1 LQIVVESYHGEKMD
15 RLSPWATYVVQPP
28 REEGVTFK
36 QKVWNPSDH
45 VSVSTAF
52 IVYSK
57 KKYIHYIKT
66 NLK

>member
-1 LQIVVESYHGEKMD
+1 LQIVVETYHGEKMD

-45 VSVSTAF
+45 VSVSKVS
-52 IVYSK
+52 IVYLNK
-57 KKYIHYIKT
+57 FVCKIKT